1 MSLNNIYVLFIK
13 VAIKKNP
20 DPKKEKRKS
29 NQKANRETKKKTIR
43 LIPNKKEGK
52 KKPDPKNK
60 KTGAPGW
67 HSG

>member
-29 NQKANRETKKKTIR
+29 NQKANRETKKKNYKT
-43 LIPNKKEGK
+43 
-52 KKPDPKNK
+52 DPK
-60 KTGAPGW
+60 
-67 HSG
+67 